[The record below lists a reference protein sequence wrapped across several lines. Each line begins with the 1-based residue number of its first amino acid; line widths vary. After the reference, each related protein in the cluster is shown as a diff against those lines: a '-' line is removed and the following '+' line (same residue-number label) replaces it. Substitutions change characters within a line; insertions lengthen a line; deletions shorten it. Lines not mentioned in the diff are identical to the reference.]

1 MKIVRK
7 FFTTLAIISAFFSCN
22 IDIQIKQGL
31 EQSIEDLKKTD
42 LAFSKMSVDSGIGKA
57 FIQFADTGAYILRY
71 DRFPVVGTDELVKAY
86 SSPTPLN
93 LVLIWEPVK
102 AEIARSND
110 FGYTIGNWEMK
121 TKTSGGADTV
131 LYGNYLT
138 VWKKQSDGSWKYV
151 SDAGSHTP
159 GPNKK

>member
-1 MKIVRK
+1 MKNFQTGLIIV
-7 FFTTLAIISAFFSCN
+7 LLCSCN
-22 IDIQIKQGL
+22 NTIQDNTGL
-31 EQSIEDLKKTD
+31 VSPSDDLKKTD

-57 FIQFADTGAYILRY
+57 FIRFADSGVYILRY
-71 DRFPVVGTDELVKAY
+71 DRFPVIGKEELAKAY
-86 SSPTPLN
+86 SFSTPSTT
-93 LVLIWEPVK
+93 VLTWEPVK
-102 AEIARSND
+102 AEIAGSND
-110 FGYTIGNWEMK
+110 LGYTIGNWEMK
-121 TKTSGGADTV
+121 TKTASGADTI